1 MPALL
6 ARQYSAKVTQSAR
19 RAVTPSV
26 QCSKRPPRSP
36 EIPAYWL
43 RVSTVAAVAKI
54 STGDLRSGP
63 LPAMRLIQAGRD
75 TTGDPLRGVVGG
87 VRWEGSSRRV
97 RALVRPGDSSHGL
110 RKVAP
115 QRNPTRG

>member
-6 ARQYSAKVTQSAR
+6 ARQYSAKLTQSAR

-26 QCSKRPPRSP
+26 QRSKRPPRSP
-36 EIPAYWL
+36 EIPEYWL

-63 LPAMRLIQAGRD
+63 LPAIRLIQAGRD
-75 TTGDPLRGVVGG
+75 TTGDPLRGVLGG
-87 VRWEGSSRRV
+87 VRQEDTSRRL
-97 RALVRPGDSSHGL
+97 RGL
-110 RKVAP
+110 IR
-115 QRNPTRG
+115 